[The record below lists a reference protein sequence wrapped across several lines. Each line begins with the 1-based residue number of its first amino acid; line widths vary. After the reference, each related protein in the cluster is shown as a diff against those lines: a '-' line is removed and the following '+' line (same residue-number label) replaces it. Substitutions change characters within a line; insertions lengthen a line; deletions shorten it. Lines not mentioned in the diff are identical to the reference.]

1 MRAALDG
8 VVVLEWTTG
17 VAGPD
22 CGQLLGSLGAEVI
35 KVEERGPGDPFR
47 AIKKVGGLIPV
58 TGPGGKNLFFEPF
71 NCNKKS
77 LAIDLKHPDAR
88 QVIWRLV
95 EAGDVFLTNFRRE
108 AAARLGLAY
117 PELRQHN
124 PRLVYARVSGFGA
137 LGPDADSPAY
147 DLAGQAR
154 SGAMTAMRH
163 AEEVPFATWG
173 IADEMAAMCAAYG
186 IVTALLARERQGVG
200 QEVEASLL
208 GGMLH
213 LMRIQLAVKLLTGK
227 EFEPYDRR
235 RVGNPL
241 LNIYRAGDGQWLC
254 LAMGSLADKYWP
266 RLCRALDLEPLEGDP
281 RFSTMAAREA
291 NREELIALL
300 DQVFTRRPRDAWVE
314 YLKGWDIIATGV
326 NAVSEVASDPQI
338 VANRYVHDY
347 EHPVLGQIKLVGH
360 PVQFSRSP
368 AQLFSPAPEVGQ
380 HTAEV
385 LHRLGGYSQ
394 DEVAGLKERGVI

>member
-8 VVVLEWTTG
+8 VVVLEWSTG

-22 CGQLLGSLGAEVI
+22 AGQLLGGLGAEVI
-35 KVEERGPGDPFR
+35 KVEEKGRGDPFR

-58 TGPGGKNLFFEPF
+58 AGPGGRNLFFEPF

-77 LAIDLKHPDAR
+77 LAIDLKHPAAR
-88 QVIWRLV
+88 QVICRLV
-95 EAGDVFLTNFRRE
+95 EGCDVFLTNFRRG
-108 AAARLGLAY
+108 AAARLGLDY
-117 PELRQHN
+117 PELRKHN

-137 LGPDADSPAY
+137 QGPDADSPAY

-186 IVTALLARERQGVG
+186 IVTALLVRERQGVG

-213 LMRIQLAVKLLTGK
+213 LMRIQLSVKLLTGE
-227 EFEPYDRR
+227 EFAPYDRR

-266 RLCRALDLEPLEGDP
+266 RLCRALGLEHLEGDP

-314 YLKGWDIIATGV
+314 YLKGWDIIAAGV
-326 NAVSEVASDPQI
+326 STLSEVASDPQT
-338 VANRYVHDY
+338 VANQYVQEYD
-347 EHPVLGQIKLVGH
+347 HPVLGRIKLVGP
-360 PVQFSRSP
+360 PVQFSHSP
-368 AQLFSPAPEVGQ
+368 ARVLSPAPEVGQ
-380 HTAEV
+380 HSAEV
-385 LHRLGGYSQ
+385 LHKLGGYS
-394 DEVAGLKERGVI
+394 ENEITRLRELGVV